1 MSKRSWHAAK
11 LASID
16 RRHRSLDGG
25 YVAIALGIL
34 AAVALGVGLMA
45 RMFFSNRSGRD

>member
-1 MSKRSWHAAK
+1 M
-11 LASID
+11 
-16 RRHRSLDGG
+16 
-25 YVAIALGIL
+25 ALGIF